1 MTRTEG
7 KAVVITGSGGGIGAA
22 YADHLAATGV
32 RVVINDVSQEAV
44 DRQVA
49 RIVEAGGTATGL
61 VADVSDADAAE
72 ALIEKCVS
80 SFGAIDGL
88 VNNAGIM
95 FVGPSTDLDAA
106 RTKRLMEINVLGTIY
121 CGTHAMRRML
131 AQGSGSIVNVT
142 SGAHMGLANTAVY
155 GASKGAVASLTYD
168 WAADVAGT
176 GVRVNAVSPMA
187 GTQMAAD
194 VLKLRGLS
202 VDERAQELAAFP
214 RPEAN
219 APVVSYLISDR
230 SSHLNGQIVRIDGD
244 DLSVVSRPSILQ
256 PVITR
261 SDWTDERVAEA
272 FDDTLSALA
281 MPVGLLS
288 VHGDFRFTPV
298 SNYRIKSD

>member
-202 VDERAQELAAFP
+202 VDEHAQELAAFP